1 MNQAKH
7 ALAHVDRAILRLLQ
21 QDGRMANVDLAEAV
35 HLSPSACLRRVRR
48 LEEGGSIDRY
58 VALVDPS
65 AIGLGTDV
73 FVEITLVGQD
83 EGTLEEFERA
93 VSERP
98 EIMSCH
104 LMAGDFDYLVHVVVR
119 DVADYEVLHRTHLAQ
134 LPGGGADGVEC
145 RPTADLRPDR
155 RAALGILAAGVVAGG
170 PSLLDAVDEQFH
182 EEGEV
187 GNVVAATLRCE

>member
-1 MNQAKH
+1 MNQANND
-7 ALAHVDRAILRLLQ
+7 LDQVDRAILRLLQ

-134 LPGGGADGVEC
+134 LPGVARMVSSF
-145 RPTADLRPDR
+145 ALRPICDR
-155 RAALGILAAGVVAGG
+155 T
-170 PSLLDAVDEQFH
+170 AVP
-182 EEGEV
+182 
-187 GNVVAATLRCE
+187 L

>member
-1 MNQAKH
+1 MKQANTD
-7 ALAHVDRAILRLLQ
+7 LDHVDRAILRLLQ
-21 QDGRMANVDLAEAV
+21 EDGRMANVDLAEAV

-73 FVEITLVGQD
+73 FVEITLIGQD

-134 LPGGGADGVEC
+134 LPGVARMVSSF
-145 RPTADLRPDR
+145 ALRPICDR
-155 RAALGILAAGVVAGG
+155 T
-170 PSLLDAVDEQFH
+170 AVP
-182 EEGEV
+182 
-187 GNVVAATLRCE
+187 L

>member
-1 MNQAKH
+1 MKQAKNN
-7 ALAHVDRAILRLLQ
+7 LDHVDRAILRLLQ
-21 QDGRMANVDLAEAV
+21 EDGRMANVDLAEAV

-65 AIGLGTDV
+65 AVGLGTDV

-83 EGTLEEFERA
+83 EGTLESFEQA
-93 VSERP
+93 VTERP
-98 EIMSCH
+98 EILSCH

-134 LPGGGADGVEC
+134 LPGVARMVSSF
-145 RPTADLRPDR
+145 ALRPICNR
-155 RAALGILAAGVVAGG
+155 TAYPL
-170 PSLLDAVDEQFH
+170 
-182 EEGEV
+182 
-187 GNVVAATLRCE
+187 

>member
-1 MNQAKH
+1 MKQAKDN
-7 ALAHVDRAILRLLQ
+7 LDHVDRAILRLLQ
-21 QDGRMANVDLAEAV
+21 EDGRMANVDLAEAV

-65 AIGLGTDV
+65 AVGLGTDV

-83 EGTLEEFERA
+83 EGTLESFEQA
-93 VSERP
+93 VTERP
-98 EIMSCH
+98 EILSCH

-134 LPGGGADGVEC
+134 LPGVARMVSSF
-145 RPTADLRPDR
+145 ALRPICNR
-155 RAALGILAAGVVAGG
+155 TAYPL
-170 PSLLDAVDEQFH
+170 
-182 EEGEV
+182 
-187 GNVVAATLRCE
+187 

>member
-1 MNQAKH
+1 MNQAKND
-7 ALAHVDRAILRLLQ
+7 LDHVDRAILRLLQ

-58 VALVDPS
+58 VALVNPS
-65 AIGLGTDV
+65 AIGLGTDG

-104 LMAGDFDYLVHVVVR
+104 LMAGDFDYLVRVVVR

-134 LPGGGADGVEC
+134 LPGVARMVSSF
-145 RPTADLRPDR
+145 ALRPICDR
-155 RAALGILAAGVVAGG
+155 T
-170 PSLLDAVDEQFH
+170 AVP
-182 EEGEV
+182 
-187 GNVVAATLRCE
+187 L

>member
-1 MNQAKH
+1 MNQAKND
-7 ALAHVDRAILRLLQ
+7 LDHVDRAILRLLQ

-104 LMAGDFDYLVHVVVR
+104 LMAGGFDYLVHVVVR

-134 LPGGGADGVEC
+134 LPGVARMVSSF
-145 RPTADLRPDR
+145 ALRPICDR
-155 RAALGILAAGVVAGG
+155 T
-170 PSLLDAVDEQFH
+170 AVP
-182 EEGEV
+182 
-187 GNVVAATLRCE
+187 L

>member
-1 MNQAKH
+1 VKQAKNN
-7 ALAHVDRAILRLLQ
+7 LDHVDRAILRLLQ
-21 QDGRMANVDLAEAV
+21 EDGRMANVDLAEAV

-65 AIGLGTDV
+65 AVGLGTDV

-83 EGTLEEFERA
+83 EGTLESFEQA
-93 VSERP
+93 VTERP
-98 EIMSCH
+98 EILSCH

-134 LPGGGADGVEC
+134 LPGVARMVSSF
-145 RPTADLRPDR
+145 ALRPICNR
-155 RAALGILAAGVVAGG
+155 TAYPL
-170 PSLLDAVDEQFH
+170 
-182 EEGEV
+182 
-187 GNVVAATLRCE
+187 

>member
-1 MNQAKH
+1 MNQAKND
-7 ALAHVDRAILRLLQ
+7 LDHVDRAILRLLQ

-73 FVEITLVGQD
+73 FVEITLIGQD

-93 VSERP
+93 VSDRP

-104 LMAGDFDYLVHVVVR
+104 LMAGDFDYLVRVVVR

-134 LPGGGADGVEC
+134 LPGVARMVSSF
-145 RPTADLRPDR
+145 ALRPICDR
-155 RAALGILAAGVVAGG
+155 T
-170 PSLLDAVDEQFH
+170 AVP
-182 EEGEV
+182 
-187 GNVVAATLRCE
+187 L